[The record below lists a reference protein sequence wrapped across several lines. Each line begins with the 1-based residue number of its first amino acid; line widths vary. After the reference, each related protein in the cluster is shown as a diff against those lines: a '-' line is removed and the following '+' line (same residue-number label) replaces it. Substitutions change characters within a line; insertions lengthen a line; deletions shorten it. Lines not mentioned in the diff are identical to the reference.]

1 MNFEVNARDLHGA
14 GVDGTRVLAPVLV
27 PDLSDVQVPV
37 AHISVFDGNSGI
49 VNEPPLIFTYQYFL
63 WIHPYHLKINEEKN
77 VHCNFELKSSH
88 ICIILQDLRPHSVS
102 LVKGSLK
109 FVSDFP

>member
-1 MNFEVNARDLHGA
+1 MNFEVNARDLDGA

-63 WIHPYHLKINEEKN
+63 WIHPYHLKINEEKMY
-77 VHCNFELKSSH
+77 
-88 ICIILQDLRPHSVS
+88 IAILNWN
-102 LVKGSLK
+102 LVIFLL
-109 FVSDFP
+109 FCRI